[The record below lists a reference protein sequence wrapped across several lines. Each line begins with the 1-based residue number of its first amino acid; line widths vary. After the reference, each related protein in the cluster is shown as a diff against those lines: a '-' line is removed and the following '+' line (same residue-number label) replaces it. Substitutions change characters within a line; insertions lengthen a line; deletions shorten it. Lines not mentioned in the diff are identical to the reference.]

1 MFFIPS
7 DHMRWRTQGD
17 GWGILNRF
25 QKHGLLKLVAPG
37 QRRERGLQAKAAT
50 YRWLLGERKEAAA

>member
-1 MFFIPS
+1 
-7 DHMRWRTQGD
+7 MRWRTQGN

-37 QRRERGLQAKAAT
+37 QRREKGLHAKAAT
-50 YRWLLGERKEAAA
+50 YRWLLGERKEAAT